1 MVLKTGPDR
10 LVRLV
15 QLGTDLQ
22 SGPIM
27 GKNRKSLKNG
37 ENLETGRFNR
47 ESAWSNRL
55 MVSWVENLNYTIFF
69 FKLFPNLKLHC
80 FGQRNLKTKMS

>member
-15 QLGTDLQ
+15 QSGTDLQ

-69 FKLFPNLKLHC
+69 FKTFSQPKTTLFWTEEPKN
-80 FGQRNLKTKMS
+80 